1 MAGLESCGAEAAQ
14 ARADYWQTK
23 VVTDGPASEAV
34 KAPPVTVT
42 AVCEARLAVADVS
55 HGVHELGAV
64 PPEML
69 IGTEVVEV
77 PLLIA
82 TMTVFPEPVYAER
95 RTFVGALPETSTRT

>member
-1 MAGLESCGAEAAQ
+1 LESWGAEAAQ
-14 ARADYWQTK
+14 ARGDYWQTK
-23 VVTDGPASEAV
+23 VVTDGPVSEAV
-34 KAPPVTVT
+34 KEPPVTVT